1 MSKQKALTLV
11 TPVIPGR
18 RDELESKLMKI
29 RADLS
34 AGVCREFEKIDTLHY
49 ARFVMLDG
57 QLSNAATNLVY
68 SSDYDG
74 DLDEHLLA
82 ITTHCAGLIDQLYD
96 CCEGYPPVAGRTPES
111 RELYLRKWNH
121 KDEAFYIGAP
131 GRSLKQI
138 KQEAALRDH
147 IWDYLNKGKW
157 GGKTAV
163 QAHREVRE
171 YILNNPDFVWAK
183 EKISIPRLKWWNFV
197 LVISIALLLFPLT
210 LLVAVVAV
218 VWLLVLHFKYE
229 VKDNPLGLKP
239 SQIDHKL
246 IEEMEEY
253 EDHQNQNQ
261 FTQIVAMKPGWMRKI
276 TIRAVLLYGKFRIH
290 NEFVDGELMGIP
302 TIHFARWV
310 MLDDCKQ
317 VLFLSNFDGSW
328 QQYLG
333 DFIDKSGWG
342 LSGIF
347 SNTANFPRTR
357 YLFWGGAYDEEHFLA
372 WARYTQITTH
382 VWYSAYPQL
391 SIKNVTTNSIIRHE
405 LMRDLNE
412 AQAQTFL
419 NRF

>member
-1 MSKQKALTLV
+1 MSKQNALTLV

-18 RDELESKLMKI
+18 RDELESKLLKI

-34 AGVCREFEKIDTLHY
+34 AGTFREFEKIDTLHY

-57 QLSNAATNLVY
+57 QLSNAASNLVY

-74 DLDEHLLA
+74 DLDEHLLS
-82 ITTHCAGLIDQLYD
+82 ITTHCSDLIDHLYD
-96 CCEGYPPVAGRTPES
+96 CCEGYPPSADRNPQT

-121 KDEAFYIGAP
+121 KDEAFYVGAP

-138 KQEAALRDH
+138 KQESALRDY

-157 GGKTAV
+157 DGKTAV
-163 QAHREVRE
+163 QAHKEVRE
-171 YILNNPDFVWAK
+171 YVMKNPEFAWAK
-183 EKISIPRLKWWNFV
+183 DKISIPKLKWWNFV
-197 LVISIALLLFPLT
+197 LVISAALLLFPLT

-218 VWLLVLHFKYE
+218 IWLLILHFKYE
-229 VKDNPLGLKP
+229 VKDKPLGLKP
-239 SQIDHKL
+239 SQINHKL
-246 IEEMEEY
+246 IEEMEAY

-276 TIRAVLLYGKFRIH
+276 TIKAVLLYGKFRIH

-382 VWYSAYPQL
+382 VWYCAYPHL